1 MAGIEFLSDEWR
13 KLAQQKEDNVV
24 KNISP
29 VVDGSFNSLKHFVG
43 LQNVLNKLYD

>member
-13 KLAQQKEDNVV
+13 KLAQQKEDNVLE
-24 KNISP
+24 NISP
-29 VVDGSFNSLKHFVG
+29 DVDGSFNSLKHFVG